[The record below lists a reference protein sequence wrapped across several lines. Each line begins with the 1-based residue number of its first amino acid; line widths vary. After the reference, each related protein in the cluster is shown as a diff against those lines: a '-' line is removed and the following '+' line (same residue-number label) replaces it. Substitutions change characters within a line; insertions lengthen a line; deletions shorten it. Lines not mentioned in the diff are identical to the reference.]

1 MSINANSLSI
11 TDALVD
17 FLRESGLEQTV
28 MDRQIEEVWP
38 QVMGETV
45 QQLTRSVEVKDGML
59 YVRVNSA
66 ALKAQLFENRFE
78 LVRKLNEAVGAPA
91 ISGDSCVPVALMKNS
106 SQAML
111 LIMKNSAN
119 GLNVSE
125 KQSVTHYSTGATWN
139 YRDISDTMD
148 I

>member
-1 MSINANSLSI
+1 MSISANSLSI
-11 TDALVD
+11 TDALMD

-91 ISGDSCVPVALMKNS
+91 I
-106 SQAML
+106 
-111 LIMKNSAN
+111 
-119 GLNVSE
+119 
-125 KQSVTHYSTGATWN
+125 
-139 YRDISDTMD
+139 RDCRILG
-148 I
+148 